1 MRNDPR
7 RGKIE
12 REHILGFVSGLCLRC
27 VDGEMMV
34 EGRVCKIFILESGKI
49 AKCSSFIKGVHGH
62 KNKYV
67 EGLYAALDRKN
78 NCSNKNLCMLD
89 TLKGKK
95 KEIKLIFSNL
105 VTKSNH
111 CDVSF

>member
-34 EGRVCKIFILESGKI
+34 EGRVCKIFIFESGKI

-78 NCSNKNLCMLD
+78 NCSNKNLCMPD

-95 KEIKLIFSNL
+95 KEIKLIFL
-105 VTKSNH
+105 I
-111 CDVSF
+111 